1 MKSVSP
7 RYPKLF
13 RLKDIKEYSKT
24 LIDSPIKKNIT
35 PLLGKK
41 YVRNDFTVP
50 TSHDWADT

>member
-41 YVRNDFTVP
+41 YVRNDFTIP